1 MINTDL
7 GDNIEFNLILVN
19 VDFDVFID
27 TDFYL

>member
-27 TDFYL
+27 ADFYL

>member
-1 MINTDL
+1 MINTDVA
-7 GDNIEFNLILVN
+7 DNIEFNLILVN